1 MIITKIITGVKTEI
15 ELTYQDLQY
24 IERQNKIQWAKNIME
39 NYDIIDNDVFENDD
53 LLFQIAEEIE
63 DKTMENNGEIEWN
76 VLEQYGLVE

>member
-1 MIITKIITGVKTEI
+1 MIITKIINGVKTEI

-63 DKTMENNGEIEWN
+63 DPKTVEMLL
-76 VLEQYGLVE
+76 VLYG